1 MDTNDSGFEGGENEE
16 RKGEIANWF
25 KANWKMILATIA
37 VVCIGI
43 GVYAFYDNY
52 QAEETETNEEIVL
65 EEELGELDGELVEE
79 EISDEENENSEE
91 YEEYTEEINEEEN
104 GESEEP
110 EWIEEEA
117 NGEIISFKENEEFKG
132 YVVTAQKGE
141 GITHLARRALAEYL
155 TDEGNGEDL
164 TKEHKIYIEDYL
176 QNRTG
181 TEWLQLGETK
191 SFSENLIEEAI
202 DASKNLN
209 DNQLENLEQ
218 FSELVP
224 SLT

>member
-25 KANWKMILATIA
+25 KINWKMILATI
-37 VVCIGI
+37 VVICIGI
-43 GVYAFYDNY
+43 GVYAYYNYY

-65 EEELGELDGELVEE
+65 EEETLGESEGELDEE
-79 EISDEENENSEE
+79 AVIDEEDETGEE
-91 YEEYTEEINEEEN
+91 YAEEN
-104 GESEEP
+104 NEESEEP
-110 EWIEEEA
+110 EWTEEEID
-117 NGEIISFKENEEFKG
+117 GEAISFEENEEFKG
-132 YVVTAQKGE
+132 YVVAAQKGE
-141 GITHLARRALAEYL
+141 GITHLARRALAEYQ
-155 TDEGNGEDL
+155 TDKGNGEDL

-181 TEWLQLGETK
+181 TEYLQLEETR

-202 DASKNLN
+202 DASRTLGDK
-209 DNQLENLEQ
+209 QLENLEQ

-224 SLT
+224 SLA

>member
-16 RKGEIANWF
+16 RKGEITNWF
-25 KANWKMILATIA
+25 KINWKMILATI
-37 VVCIGI
+37 VVICVGV

-52 QAEETETNEEIVL
+52 QAEEKTEDEIVL
-65 EEELGELDGELVEE
+65 EEEVLGESEGELDEE
-79 EISDEENENSEE
+79 AVADEED
-91 YEEYTEEINEEEN
+91 EYTEENNEK
-104 GESEEP
+104 SEEP
-110 EWIEEEA
+110 EWAEEGT
-117 NGEIISFKENEEFKG
+117 NGEIISFEENEEFKG
-132 YVVTAQKGE
+132 YVVAAQKGE
-141 GITHLARRALAEYL
+141 GITHLARRALAEYI
-155 TDEGNGEDL
+155 TDKGNCEDL

-181 TEWLQLGETK
+181 TEWLQLGETR

-202 DASKNLN
+202 NASRNLN
-209 DNQLENLEQ
+209 DNQLENLKQ

>member
-16 RKGEIANWF
+16 RKGKIADWF
-25 KANWKMILATIA
+25 KVNWKMILATIA
-37 VVCIGI
+37 VICIGA

-52 QAEETETNEEIVL
+52 QAEETETDEDIVL
-65 EEELGELDGELVEE
+65 EEEALGELDGEL
-79 EISDEENENSEE
+79 DEEAVADEEDEAGEDYAEEN
-91 YEEYTEEINEEEN
+91 N

-110 EWIEEEA
+110 EWTDTDEEDETGEEA
-117 NGEIISFKENEEFKG
+117 ISFEENEEFKG
-132 YVVTAQKGE
+132 YVVDAQKGE
-141 GITHLARRALAEYL
+141 GITHLARRALAEYMA
-155 TDEGNGEDL
+155 DKGNCEDL

-181 TEWLQLGETK
+181 TEWLQLGETR
-191 SFSENLIEEAI
+191 SFSDNLIEEAI
-202 DASKNLN
+202 DASGTLGDK
-209 DNQLENLEQ
+209 QLENLEQ

>member
-1 MDTNDSGFEGGENEE
+1 MDTNDSGFEGGENEG

-25 KANWKMILATIA
+25 KINWKMILATI
-37 VVCIGI
+37 VVICIGI

-52 QAEETETNEEIVL
+52 QAEEAETDEEIVL
-65 EEELGELDGELVEE
+65 EEEALGELEGEL
-79 EISDEENENSEE
+79 DEEAVIDEEDETGEE
-91 YEEYTEEINEEEN
+91 YAEENN

-110 EWIEEEA
+110 EWTEEETES
-117 NGEIISFKENEEFKG
+117 EISEEAISFEESEEFKG
-132 YVVTAQKGE
+132 YVVAAQKGE
-141 GITHLARRALAEYL
+141 GITHLARRALSEYIA
-155 TDEGNGEDL
+155 DKGSCEDL

-181 TEWLQLGETK
+181 TEYLQLEKTR
-191 SFSENLIEEAI
+191 SFSESLIEEAI
-202 DASKNLN
+202 NASRILS

-224 SLT
+224 SLA